1 MILIDET
8 FKGNFEQGTYV
19 ALGSFDG
26 IHKGHLTL
34 MNKVISISKEKKA
47 LSMVY
52 TFKNHPM
59 TVVNNT
65 IAPKLLIDNKK
76 KQEIIEN
83 LGIDILCLETFDKK
97 MMLLEPEDFIKE
109 LIERFNVRGL
119 VVGFNYR
126 FGHKNKGDLA
136 MLEKLKKKYNFEL
149 YVMKAY
155 QEESDVVS
163 SSRIRKLIKDGEL
176 EMANELLG
184 REFVLS
190 GKIVDG
196 KKLGRTIG
204 FPTANLEV
212 NEDMIIP
219 EKAVY
224 YTNVEYNGKIY
235 KGITSVGNNPT
246 VNGQNTTIETYI
258 LDFSEDIYEKSIK
271 LYFLE
276 KMREQVKFNCLDEL
290 KAQLEKD
297 KQFAVERK
305 IQINL

>member
-34 MNKVISISKEKKA
+34 MNKVISISKEKKT

-65 IAPKLLIDNKK
+65 IAPKLLINNKK

-97 MMLLEPEDFIKE
+97 MMLLEPEDFIKG

-163 SSRIRKLIKDGEL
+163 SSRIRRLIKDGEL

-258 LDFSEDIYEKSIK
+258 LDFSEDIYGKSIK

-276 KMREQVKFNCLDEL
+276 KMREQVKFNSLDEL

-305 IQINL
+305 IKINL